1 VLLQAL
7 WGRLRLKDRLRVCF
21 DHLPGQPIFGP
32 HVIILLLVV
41 HLMLGYRELR
51 DSLRRSREVDHLR
64 SAEVTQGRNSGGKV
78 DQERDRERNEV
89 MDRDARDVDHS

>member
-1 VLLQAL
+1 VLAKTGLRPGEGMAL
-7 WGRLRLKDRLRVCF
+7 KPGDLDFRSLSVRV
-21 DHLPGQPIFGP
+21 
-32 HVIILLLVV
+32 
-41 HLMLGYRELR
+41 E
-51 DSLRRSREVDHLR
+51 LRRSREVDHLR